1 MKRVIILNFLEA
13 SKAYQAF
20 SEIKMLAAERK
31 IAGDQMAVVTHEKE
45 NDKFKIQDFIDFTG
59 QQKTAK
65 DSFIGLLIGLL
76 AGPAGM
82 LFGWLTGSII
92 GSVQDAEGIK
102 NAQNIFTNVYEKID
116 AGATGVILIAEE
128 DDNRPLNQLVMTE
141 LQGEISRLSY
151 EEVEAQ
157 IKAAREK
164 KKTQQE
170 EETKKTS
177 AEEVSHK
184 EKPAEN
190 NAENDNK

>member
-20 SEIKMLAAERK
+20 SKIKMLAAERK

-151 EEVEAQ
+151 EEVETQ
-157 IKAAREK
+157 IRTAREK

-170 EETKKTS
+170 KETKKT
-177 AEEVSHK
+177 AAGEAPHK
-184 EKPAEN
+184 ENPAEN
-190 NAENDNK
+190 DAENDNK